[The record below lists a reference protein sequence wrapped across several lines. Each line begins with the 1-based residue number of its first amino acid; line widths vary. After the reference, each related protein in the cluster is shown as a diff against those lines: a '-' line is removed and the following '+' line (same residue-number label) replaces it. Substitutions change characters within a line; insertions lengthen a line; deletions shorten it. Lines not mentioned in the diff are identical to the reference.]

1 MAVSTAGVRDY
12 LKGLGVEN
20 SRIGWNERDKYVTLD
35 GQYLLTPE
43 SVKDGV
49 SYANPTDIQSAYYR
63 IASNKPGSVITN
75 PYGEKVQ
82 SAIST
87 VANTPAYTA
96 PVWDR
101 TYTAPTYTPKYTG
114 KVESLLG
121 ETEGASFAYDPE
133 TDPSYAAYKQ
143 MFERQGKSAMN
154 QAIAATAANTGGV
167 LSSYGAAAANQARQ
181 AYAKKAADIIPQLE
195 QQAYSRFA
203 DQQNRKLSLASVYQ
217 DLENANR
224 SNFESDRNFGYG
236 VYSDD
241 YSRWADQRDFG
252 YGVYSD
258 TFNRNLDLAKLYAQM
273 DSEMFNRDLTERD
286 RLYTQTRDAEDDR
299 RYNQEWAYQL
309 AQDAAKRSSGSSS
322 SKNTVGN
329 MPGTLD
335 QQAYYYRAVN
345 YLQNRFGDDTA
356 AMAQYIAQTASR
368 DDTYRRL
375 MGDELFNYFYSQAQQ
390 GKLAKSASE
399 ASSSPGMTISEVNTA
414 MKNGYITD
422 RVREAYRYYYGEY
435 PEEQAE
441 DTSEQDAMTIAEAA
455 ARQTSPTAWLKKEL
469 QDGNIT
475 LAQYNAAYD
484 LVKNLKTDTSG
495 TTSGGSGIDW

>member
-12 LKGLGVEN
+12 LKGLGVDN

-82 SAIST
+82 SAVST

-143 MFERQGKSAMN
+143 MFERQGQSAMD

-329 MPGTLD
+329 MLGTLD
-335 QQAYYYRAVN
+335 QQAYY

-469 QDGNIT
+469 QAGNIT